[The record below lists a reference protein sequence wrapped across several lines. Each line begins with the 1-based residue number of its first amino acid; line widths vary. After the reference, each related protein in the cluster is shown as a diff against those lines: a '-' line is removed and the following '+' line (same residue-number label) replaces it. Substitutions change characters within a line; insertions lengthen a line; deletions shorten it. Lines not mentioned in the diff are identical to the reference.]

1 MLTTSLKGN
10 RAEVRRGEPSSSPDV
25 PPRKCTR
32 YGRSSSCKASSAV
45 ISKSGL
51 SGRAHSEAK
60 SGSAAGAGAGGVAPF
75 AAAAASAALPASQ
88 ISLAVHISFSPLR
101 RQQLR
106 SLGRELVGLD
116 KCQKQTDVQPHGRRD
131 VSGQRS

>member
-10 RAEVRRGEPSSSPDV
+10 GAEVRRVYPSYSPDV
-25 PPRKCTR
+25 PLRKCTR

-60 SGSAAGAGAGGVAPF
+60 SVSAAGAGAGGTVPF

-88 ISLAVHISFSPLR
+88 ICLAVHISFLLS
-101 RQQLR
+101 RQQR
-106 SLGRELVGLD
+106 DRLGRELRRFD
-116 KCQKQTDVQPHGRRD
+116 KSQK
-131 VSGQRS
+131 